1 MRKAVQS
8 TDLLLWMS
16 MILGRFSIPHS
27 LSFLEGFSY
36 TKNNSYLGVIMNLS
50 EVFHPKTQLIDALNE
65 F

>member
-16 MILGRFSIPHS
+16 MELGRSIPHS

-36 TKNNSYLGVIMNLS
+36 TKNNGYLGVIMNLS
-50 EVFHPKTQLIDALNE
+50 GVINHRTQLIDALIE
-65 F
+65 S